1 MSNFDTGLSALVQP
15 PPLKLDAKK
24 NTGPFHPGPTPPPTP
39 RTEQP
44 GRAHKSTPCGVV
56 VLVVVGSGGG
66 GAGGRIGNHPKTNVV
81 RGSGPTVVKFT
92 SSRGIRVRIWMV

>member
-1 MSNFDTGLSALVQP
+1 M
-15 PPLKLDAKK
+15 
-24 NTGPFHPGPTPPPTP
+24 
-39 RTEQP
+39 
-44 GRAHKSTPCGVV
+44 
-56 VLVVVGSGGG
+56 VVGSGGG